1 MTPSSLLPALATRA
15 GWLVAALFTAL
26 LALTD
31 WSPLERLDLV
41 AYDNVE
47 PMFRAEALAPTSVV
61 VAIDEAT
68 LSALGR
74 WPWNRSVHAALIDRL
89 SAAGVAGIGMS
100 ILFPESAPGDAEFAR
115 ALAASRRVVLPV
127 APRAGDDA
135 DSGIAEL
142 LPVQQLAANAAALG
156 HVDVELDA
164 DGLARRSFAHAGSG
178 SAHWDALAL
187 ATLKIVRDEPGALT
201 GVGSGVGTIVE
212 IACQQVFVFLDNLV
226 DQGTVRNG
234 DGLKIAF
241 AAVVSQQLH
250 YILAVMGED
259 I

>member
-135 DSGIAEL
+135 G
-142 LPVQQLAANAAALG
+142 G
-156 HVDVELDA
+156 HEADRTGKRWQIETEPARQLDA
-164 DGLARRSFAHAGSG
+164 ARDR
-178 SAHWDALAL
+178 
-187 ATLKIVRDEPGALT
+187 R
-201 GVGSGVGTIVE
+201 
-212 IACQQVFVFLDNLV
+212 
-226 DQGTVRNG
+226 
-234 DGLKIAF
+234 
-241 AAVVSQQLH
+241 
-250 YILAVMGED
+250 
-259 I
+259 

>member
-135 DSGIAEL
+135 DGGIAEL
-142 LPVQQLAANAAALG
+142 LPVPQLASNAAALG

-164 DGLARRSFAHAGSG
+164 DGLARRTFTRAGSS
-178 SAHWDALAL
+178 SAHWNALAL
-187 ATLKIVRDEPGALT
+187 ATL
-201 GVGSGVGTIVE
+201 
-212 IACQQVFVFLDNLV
+212 
-226 DQGTVRNG
+226 
-234 DGLKIAF
+234 
-241 AAVVSQQLH
+241 
-250 YILAVMGED
+250 
-259 I
+259 